1 MKSNLLCT
9 LTLGVFLVCALYT
22 IWLSVTYYA
31 CGAQLQRLQYQYA
44 AIDQTQSALDALLN
58 EALAYG
64 KQHPAIEP
72 VLEKFVP
79 KPAPTNAPVS
89 GPGKTRAQ

>member
-22 IWLSVTYYA
+22 VWLALTYYYSVQ
-31 CGAQLQRLQYQYA
+31 QLQQLQFQYVRVE
-44 AIDQTQSALDALLN
+44 QTQNAIQ
-58 EALAYG
+58 ALASDAMEYG

-72 VLEKFVP
+72 LLQQYDLKP
-79 KPAPTNAPVS
+79 KPAPAAGKTNAPA
-89 GPGKTRAQ
+89 K